1 MERNSSQPT
10 LAEYRETA
18 NLRAALRGFLR
29 RGEQVARAHGL
40 TPQRHLLLLM
50 IKGAADGSQQAT
62 VNELVG
68 RLALSQSTVS
78 ELIDR
83 SAEAGLV
90 VRIPSTSDARVVLV
104 RVTPEGERRLAETV
118 SALRTE
124 RAALRRVFGGDG
136 ENK

>member
-1 MERNSSQPT
+1 
-10 LAEYRETA
+10 
-18 NLRAALRGFLR
+18 
-29 RGEQVARAHGL
+29 
-40 TPQRHLLLLM
+40 M

-118 SALRTE
+118 SALRAE